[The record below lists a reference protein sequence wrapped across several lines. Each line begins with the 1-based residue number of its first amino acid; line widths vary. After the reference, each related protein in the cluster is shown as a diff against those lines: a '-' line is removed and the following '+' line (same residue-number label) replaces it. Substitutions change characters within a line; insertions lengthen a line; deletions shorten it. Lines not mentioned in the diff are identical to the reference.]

1 MASKEETLQ
10 AFNVCMNPRARTNEF
25 KCEACPYKRYVNCS
39 DKLRNDVRRVLEEDT
54 KRPTY
59 NQMFQHALDAYCEM
73 KQRNP
78 SRIIMNETCYKL
90 LNDESKNEIPEGYAT
105 FQGIRVEVIHTP
117 EKDPFFVFVD
127 SWNKVMLTKM

>member
-1 MASKEETLQ
+1 MASKAETLQ
-10 AFNVCMNPRARTNEF
+10 AFNTCMCPPSSLNEF
-25 KCEACPYKRYVNCS
+25 KCENCSYKRYVNCA
-39 DKLRNDVRRVLEEDT
+39 DKLRGDVRRVLEEDT

-59 NQMFQHALDAYCEM
+59 TRMFQNALDAYCET

-90 LNDESKNEIPEGYAT
+90 LNDDSMHGIPEGYAT

-127 SWNKVMLTKM
+127 SWNKVKLTKM